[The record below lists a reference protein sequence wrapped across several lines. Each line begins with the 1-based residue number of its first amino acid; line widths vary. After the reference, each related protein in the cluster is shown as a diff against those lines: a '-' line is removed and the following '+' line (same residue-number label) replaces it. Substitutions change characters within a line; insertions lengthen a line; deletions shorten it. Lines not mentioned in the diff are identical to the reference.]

1 MLLLK
6 SWNLKW
12 NNDWWK
18 KYVYVGLVTIIL
30 IRVQIPSFEK
40 TMSIRWQEKLR
51 VGVGSTR
58 TSHTQA
64 NLLSDGRIGVTHCI
78 KMFLYIHCH
87 GHIAKCGYPL
97 SKWVGYTHIKKHIQ
111 LKEGKNLVEFK
122 TWWKKLLKTT
132 KTFGSKLCYESRTYP
147 KARTW
152 QHVGLV
158 CIKHFL
164 KEHAKKVCDNANIL
178 RWDHEIKPLVD

>member
-1 MLLLK
+1 VLLLK

-12 NNDWWK
+12 NNDWGN
-18 KYVYVGLVTIIL
+18 KYVYVGLVIMIL
-30 IRVQIPSFEK
+30 IMVQTPSFEK

-51 VGVGSTR
+51 VGVGSTS

-64 NLLSDGRIGVTHCI
+64 DLSSVTHCI

-87 GHIAKCGYPL
+87 GHIAKGGYPL

-122 TWWKKLLKTT
+122 TWWKKLLKTI
-132 KTFGSKLCYESRTYP
+132 KIFGSKLCYESCTYP

-164 KEHAKKVCDNANIL
+164 KEHAKKVCDSASIL
-178 RWDHEIKPLVD
+178 RWSHEIKPLVD